1 MKPLKEE
8 TNFITSCKLIAVK
21 TIILSIFG
29 LCCTPFLA
37 SVFKYMD
44 AVAGVNSNRGV
55 HTNYIDYIWEAPVN
69 YIVGILIVNIIVS
82 IAFLVLYCKKKNI
95 ENK

>member
-1 MKPLKEE
+1 MNELKEI
-8 TNFITSCKLIAVK
+8 NFITSCKLIAVK

-55 HTNYIDYIWEAPVN
+55 HTNYMDYIWEVPIN
-69 YIVGILIVNIIVS
+69 YIVGILIVNIVVS
-82 IAFLVLYCKKKNI
+82 VVFLLWSRKKDK
-95 ENK
+95 E

>member
-1 MKPLKEE
+1 MNELKEI
-8 TNFITSCKLIAVK
+8 NFITSCKLISVK

-55 HTNYIDYIWEAPVN
+55 HTNYMDYIWEAPIN
-69 YIVGILIVNIIVS
+69 YIVGILIVNIVVS
-82 IAFLVLYCKKKNI
+82 VVFLLWSRKKDK
-95 ENK
+95 E

>member
-1 MKPLKEE
+1 MKSLKEE
-8 TNFITSCKLIAVK
+8 TNFITLCKIIAVK
-21 TIILSIFG
+21 TTILSIFG

-55 HTNYIDYIWEAPVN
+55 HTNYMDYIWEAPIN
-69 YIVGILIVNIIVS
+69 YIVGILIVNIVVS
-82 IAFLVLYCKKKNI
+82 VVFLLWSRKKDK
-95 ENK
+95 E

>member
-1 MKPLKEE
+1 MNELKE

-44 AVAGVNSNRGV
+44 AMAGVSNGGV
-55 HTNYIDYIWEAPVN
+55 YTDFMDYIGKAPIN
-69 YIVGILIVNIIVS
+69 YIVGILIVNIVVS
-82 IAFLVLYCKKKNI
+82 VVFLLWSRKKDK
-95 ENK
+95 E

>member
-1 MKPLKEE
+1 MNELKEI
-8 TNFITSCKLIAVK
+8 NFITSCKLIAVK
-21 TIILSIFG
+21 TIIPSIFG

-55 HTNYIDYIWEAPVN
+55 HTNYMDYIWEAPIN
-69 YIVGILIVNIIVS
+69 YIVGILIVNIVVS
-82 IAFLVLYCKKKNI
+82 VVFLLWSRKKDK
-95 ENK
+95 E

>member
-1 MKPLKEE
+1 MKSLKEE
-8 TNFITSCKLIAVK
+8 TNFITLCKIIAVK
-21 TIILSIFG
+21 TTILSIFG

-55 HTNYIDYIWEAPVN
+55 HTNYIDYIWEAPIN
-69 YIVGILIVNIIVS
+69 YIVGILIVNIVVS
-82 IAFLVLYCKKKNI
+82 VVFLIWSRKKDK
-95 ENK
+95 E

>member
-1 MKPLKEE
+1 MNELKE

-21 TIILSIFG
+21 NIILSIFG

-37 SVFKYMD
+37 SVYKYMD
-44 AVAGVNSNRGV
+44 AMAGVNSNRGV

-69 YIVGILIVNIIVS
+69 YIVGILIVNIVVS
-82 IAFLVLYCKKKNI
+82 VVFLIWSRKKDK
-95 ENK
+95 E

>member
-1 MKPLKEE
+1 MNELKE

-37 SVFKYMD
+37 SVYKYMD
-44 AVAGVNSNRGV
+44 AMAGVNSNRGV
-55 HTNYIDYIWEAPVN
+55 HTNYIDYIWEAPIN
-69 YIVGILIVNIIVS
+69 YIVGILIVNIVVS
-82 IAFLVLYCKKKNI
+82 VVFLLWSRKKDK
-95 ENK
+95 E

>member
-1 MKPLKEE
+1 MNELKE

-21 TIILSIFG
+21 NIILSIFG

-37 SVFKYMD
+37 SVCKYMD
-44 AVAGVNSNRGV
+44 AMAGVNSNRGV

-69 YIVGILIVNIIVS
+69 YIVGILIVNIVVS
-82 IAFLVLYCKKKNI
+82 VVFLIWSRKKDK
-95 ENK
+95 E

>member
-1 MKPLKEE
+1 MNELKE

-55 HTNYIDYIWEAPVN
+55 HTNYMDYIWEAPIN
-69 YIVGILIVNIIVS
+69 YIVGILIVNIVVS
-82 IAFLVLYCKKKNI
+82 VVFLLWSRKKDK
-95 ENK
+95 E

>member
-1 MKPLKEE
+1 MKSLKEE
-8 TNFITSCKLIAVK
+8 TNFITLCKIIAVK
-21 TIILSIFG
+21 TTILSIFG

-69 YIVGILIVNIIVS
+69 YIVGILIVNIVVS
-82 IAFLVLYCKKKNI
+82 VVFLIWSRKKDK
-95 ENK
+95 E

>member
-1 MKPLKEE
+1 MNELKE

-37 SVFKYMD
+37 SVYKYMD
-44 AVAGVNSNRGV
+44 AMAGVNSNRGV
-55 HTNYIDYIWEAPVN
+55 HTNYMDYIWEAPIN
-69 YIVGILIVNIIVS
+69 YIVGILIVNIVVS
-82 IAFLVLYCKKKNI
+82 VVFLLWSRKKDK
-95 ENK
+95 E